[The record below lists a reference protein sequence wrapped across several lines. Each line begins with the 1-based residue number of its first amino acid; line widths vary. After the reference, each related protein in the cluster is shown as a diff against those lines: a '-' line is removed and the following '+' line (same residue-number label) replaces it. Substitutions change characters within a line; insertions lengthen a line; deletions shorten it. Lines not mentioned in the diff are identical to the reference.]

1 MFSTFAGFFTL
12 YIPLVILAIAGIL
25 YEEKLISFERKLKR
39 KIRRAFQKR
48 FMPKTHRPEV
58 F

>member
-1 MFSTFAGFFTL
+1 MFSTFAGFFAL

-25 YEEKLISFERKLKR
+25 HEEKLISFERKLKR

-48 FMPKTHRPEV
+48 FMPKAHRPEV